1 MRKGPNAGTD
11 VLFYNVASTKKGASE
26 ENFHF
31 NSLESRRLEIECC
44 RADGVHRTHKR
55 RRDRGARV
63 IHHLQNI
70 YLNVEPVL
78 QPVVRPLIV
87 ATWCQLNLTRVLLAS
102 IEGTIAIVSLIE
114 VAIIQ
119 LDNFS
124 LNMKLK

>member
-1 MRKGPNAGTD
+1 
-11 VLFYNVASTKKGASE
+11 
-26 ENFHF
+26 
-31 NSLESRRLEIECC
+31 
-44 RADGVHRTHKR
+44 
-55 RRDRGARV
+55 V